1 MALRKDFNKNEK
13 TYVDAYIR
21 VDVLQQSKI
30 GSNRVEVT
38 IYTDNTCQR
47 VIDTMVVYCNF
58 DYESEKNY
66 TAQAYDYLKTLE
78 CFEGAED
85 C

>member
-1 MALRKDFNKNEK
+1 MALQKDFIKDER
-13 TYVDAYIR
+13 TYLNAYIR

-38 IYTDNTCQR
+38 IYSDNTCQR
-47 VIDTMVVYCNF
+47 VIDTMVVSCDF

-66 TAQAYDYLKTLE
+66 NQQAYDYLKTLE

>member
-1 MALRKDFNKNEK
+1 MALRKDFTKNEK
-13 TYVDAYIR
+13 VYVDAYIR

-38 IYTDNTCQR
+38 IYTDNTCSR
-47 VIDTMVVYCNF
+47 VIDTMVCSCDF
-58 DYESEKNY
+58 DYESERNY
-66 TAQAYDYLKTLE
+66 TEQAYDYLKTLD